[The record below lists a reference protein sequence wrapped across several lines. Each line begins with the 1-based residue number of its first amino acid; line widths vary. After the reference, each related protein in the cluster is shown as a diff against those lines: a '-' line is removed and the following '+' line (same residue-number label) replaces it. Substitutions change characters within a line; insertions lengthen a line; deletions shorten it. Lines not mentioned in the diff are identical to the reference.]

1 MKNKDGASNFFKNSF
16 GDFQTRAQ
24 GAFRD
29 AKVGAYGEEAVG
41 LMDDKKSEQ
50 SSFDKFNTASQAN
63 TNPFGNLAAVRA
75 DQSKQNINQL
85 TGEIDQSKS
94 DYRQQQMQQNESTSE
109 PVPQAIP
116 QSKNGLFGGDPLFDP
131 NTNGTGSGRPNFAQ
145 QIRDNMTN
153 IASGAPMNDVLFK
166 KK

>member
-1 MKNKDGASNFFKNSF
+1 MKNKDGASNFFKDSF
-16 GDFQTRAQ
+16 GDFQTRSQ

-29 AKVGAYGEEAVG
+29 AKVGAFGEEAVG

-63 TNPFGNLAAVRA
+63 SNPFGNLAAIEA

-85 TGEIDQSKS
+85 TGEIDQSKA
-94 DYRQQQMQQNESTSE
+94 DYRQQQQNGSTDE
-109 PVPQAIP
+109 PVPQKTSP
-116 QSKNGLFGGDPLFDP
+116 FSSDPILDP

-145 QIRDNMTN
+145 QIRDNMNN